1 MPRPDSAAGRSLGL
15 ADSICTALG
24 GLIAMA
30 AALGIGRFVYT
41 PILPPMIEALHL
53 SKSEA
58 GLIASVN
65 FVGYLLGALLAAMPG
80 LVGSRRLW
88 LLGALAIS
96 AVTTAAMGLTQML
109 PAFLALRLIGGIAS
123 AFVLILS
130 STIVLDRLAEAGR
143 SGLSALHF
151 AGVGTGITVS
161 AVLVAELQHLGE
173 SWQVLW
179 LASGAVTFVALLA
192 AAGLLP
198 EGTAPAVRST
208 REERGAI
215 DRGLRRLMIAYGLF
229 GFGYVITATFLVAI
243 VRATPTIR
251 PFEPVIWIVFGIA
264 AVPSVTLWTRLAQ
277 PIGIPAAFAI
287 ACIVEAAG
295 VLASVAW
302 PTTLG
307 VFLAAILVGG
317 IHGPDCA
324 WADGGP
330 RSRHRRSTPRACT
343 YDWRLRRWS
352 DHRADLCG
360 FCLGSSGQ
368 FHRILHCRG
377 TRAPRGC
384 ITCRGMSWPL
394 SKASPIHT
402 VRSPHR
408 RGRATNICSL
418 VN

>member
-1 MPRPDSAAGRSLGL
+1 MPRPDSEAGKSLGP

-24 GLIAMA
+24 GLIALA

-109 PAFLALRLIGGIAS
+109 PAFLGLRLIGGIAS

-198 EGTAPAVRST
+198 EGTPPTVRST

-277 PIGIPAAFAI
+277 SIGIPAAFTI

-317 IHGPDCA
+317 TFMGLL
-324 WADGGP
+324 
-330 RSRHRRSTPRACT
+330 
-343 YDWRLRRWS
+343 RL
-352 DHRADLCG
+352 G
-360 FCLGSSGQ
+360 
-368 FHRILHCRG
+368 
-377 TRAPRGC
+377 
-384 ITCRGMSWPL
+384 
-394 SKASPIHT
+394 
-402 VRSPHR
+402 
-408 RGRATNICSL
+408 
-418 VN
+418 

>member
-1 MPRPDSAAGRSLGL
+1 MMSAARPDSEARRSPGL

-65 FVGYLLGALLAAMPG
+65 FVGYFLGALLVAMPG
-80 LVGSRRLW
+80 LVGSRRRW

-109 PAFLALRLIGGIAS
+109 PAFLGLRLIGGIAS

-179 LASGAVTFVALLA
+179 LASGAVTFAALLA

-198 EGTAPAVRST
+198 EGTSPTVRST
-208 REERGAI
+208 REGKGAI

-277 PIGIPAAFAI
+277 SIGIPAAFAI
-287 ACIVEAAG
+287 ACIVEAVG

-317 IHGPDCA
+317 TFMGLTALGLMGARARAIGDPRRALALMTGAFGIGQIIGPIFA
-324 WADGGP
+324 GFV
-330 RSRHRRSTPRACT
+330 
-343 YDWRLRRWS
+343 S
-352 DHRADLCG
+352 DR
-360 FCLGSSGQ
+360 LGS
-368 FHRILHCRG
+368 F
-377 TRAPRGC
+377 T
-384 ITCRGMSWPL
+384 
-394 SKASPIHT
+394 ASSIVAALALLT
-402 VRSPHR
+402 
-408 RGRATNICSL
+408 AAL
-418 VN
+418 LAAA

>member
-1 MPRPDSAAGRSLGL
+1 MMPAARPDSEARRPLGL
-15 ADSICTALG
+15 ADSICIALG

-58 GLIASVN
+58 GLMASVN
-65 FVGYLLGALLAAMPG
+65 FVGYFLGALLAAMPG

-109 PAFLALRLIGGIAS
+109 PAFLGLRLIGGIAS

-179 LASGAVTFVALLA
+179 LASGAVTFAALLA

-198 EGTAPAVRST
+198 EGASPTVRST
-208 REERGAI
+208 REGKGAI
-215 DRGLRRLMIAYGLF
+215 DRGLRHLMIAYGLF

-277 PIGIPAAFAI
+277 SIGIPATFAI

-317 IHGPDCA
+317 TFMGLTALGLMGARARAIGDPRRALALMTGAFGFGQIIGPIFA
-324 WADGGP
+324 GFV
-330 RSRHRRSTPRACT
+330 
-343 YDWRLRRWS
+343 S
-352 DHRADLCG
+352 DR
-360 FCLGSSGQ
+360 LGS
-368 FHRILHCRG
+368 F
-377 TRAPRGC
+377 T
-384 ITCRGMSWPL
+384 
-394 SKASPIHT
+394 ASSI
-402 VRSPHR
+402 V
-408 RGRATNICSL
+408 AAL
-418 VN
+418 ALLAAALLAAA